1 MSVESLKVYRIGG
14 KDQAP
19 KAEKSV
25 KDFICCIKMIETLD
39 IKRLNSIISFSENNN
54 VMTTQFSKQTVE
66 QNSTAKN
73 SWKSA
78 FTAFAD
84 RRAAIMLF
92 LGFSAGIPILLIF
105 SSLSLWLGE
114 AGIEKSAVTF
124 FSWAALGYSFKFVWA
139 PLIDE
144 LPVPFLTNKLGRRRA
159 WLLIAQILIIC
170 AICIMAFSD
179 PSLGQGYLYQM
190 AVGAVLLGFSAA
202 TQDIVIDAYRIELAE
217 TEMQTVLAST
227 YNAGYRIGMIVAG
240 AGALFLAA
248 SLGTAKGNYIY
259 DAWKYTYLVM
269 AAVMVVGII
278 TTLLIR
284 EPQVDR
290 VDKNYKKTDYYRLVA
305 VFVMAVASFVCCYI
319 YSDDLIQ
326 YLQKTWSIQD
336 SALKFLMETV
346 RFLGSGAAAIFVAT
360 LLIRIGVVNKKMAYE
375 TWVNPIA
382 DFFKRYG
389 VKLALVLLLLI
400 GFYRISDI
408 IAGVISNVFYQ
419 DLNFTKEQIA
429 AAVKVYGVFFSL
441 LGGFLGGLLAQ
452 RMNIMKLMF
461 VGAILASSTN
471 LIFIGLVKSG
481 APIQAV
487 TVHVGGQTFTSQPD
501 EVGYWKVLIPNQ
513 VLLNANKIQVDAG
526 LLQQS
531 EPKHFNLPYLKDNGT
546 AQIQLLPITSDN
558 QISVSE
564 ATQNVV
570 VKGQVFGVKASDL
583 NEDKPI
589 KLKLDEKEYSAKLDK
604 DGLFNGTIDGKD
616 LNASKSKNVIAVLN
630 FKQDHVAVGTQL
642 SYQLTDVKSDID
654 VDLQPI
660 SALKADSSEPVEI
673 KGKIIEKYSTGW
685 LYLAIILDNLAS
697 GLAGAAFIAFLSSL
711 TSVSFTAVQY
721 AIFSS
726 LMTLTPKILGGYSGT
741 IVTNI
746 GYPKFFLM
754 TTLISIP
761 ILILVAWVG
770 KLLKDHELRKQNE
783 LDNSDVI
790 IK

>member
-1 MSVESLKVYRIGG
+1 
-14 KDQAP
+14 
-19 KAEKSV
+19 
-25 KDFICCIKMIETLD
+25 
-39 IKRLNSIISFSENNN
+39 
-54 VMTTQFSKQTVE
+54 MTTQLSQQSSE

-73 SWKSA
+73 GWKSA
-78 FTAFAD
+78 FAAFLD

-144 LPVPFLTNKLGRRRA
+144 LPVPVLTKKLGRRRA
-159 WLLIAQILIIC
+159 WLLIAQLLIIC

-179 PSLGQGYLYQM
+179 PALGQSYIYQM

-227 YNAGYRIGMIVAG
+227 YNAGYRLGMIVAG

-259 DAWKYTYLVM
+259 EAWKYTYLTM
-269 AAVMVVGII
+269 AVVMVVGLI

-290 VDKNYKKTDYYRLVA
+290 VDKHYKNIDYYRLVL
-305 VFVMAVASFVCCYI
+305 VFVLAVASFVCFYI

-326 YLQKTWSIQD
+326 YLQSIWKIED
-336 SALKFLMETV
+336 SFLKFLMEAV
-346 RFLGSGAAAIFVAT
+346 RFLGSGAGAVFVASV
-360 LLIRIGVVNKKMAYE
+360 LIRLGVVNQQMAYE

-389 VKLALVLLLLI
+389 LKLALVLLLLI

-429 AAVKVYGVFFSL
+429 EAVKIYGVIFSL

-461 VGAILASSTN
+461 VGAVLASSTN

-481 APIQAV
+481 APMQAV
-487 TVHVGGQTFTSQPD
+487 QIHVADKTFQATPD
-501 EVGYWKVLIPNQ
+501 EVGYWKVTILSQDLVQTKTLRI
-513 VLLNANKIQVDAG
+513 DAA
-526 LLQQS
+526 LADQTVAQQYTV
-531 EPKHFNLPYLKDNGT
+531 PYLIDNGT
-546 AQIQLLPITSDN
+546 AQIKLFPVTSDN
-558 QISVSE
+558 SLTAAESKQSIVI
-564 ATQNVV
+564 
-570 VKGQVFGVKASDL
+570 KGQTVGLKLTDL
-583 NEDKPI
+583 QEDKPI
-589 KLKLDEKEYSAKLDK
+589 TLKLDAKTYPAKLDK
-604 DGLFNGTIDGKD
+604 DGLFSGTIDGKD
-616 LNASKSKNVIAVLN
+616 LQASASKTIIAVVNYKNPKTSLYTD
-630 FKQDHVAVGTQL
+630 QR
-642 SYQLTDVKSDID
+642 YQLTEKKADID
-654 VDLQPI
+654 VDIQPVPVV
-660 SALKADSSEPVEI
+660 KADTNTSVEI
-673 KGKIIEKYSTGW
+673 KGKVIEQYSSGW
-685 LYLAIILDNLAS
+685 LYFAIVVDNLAS

-754 TTLISIP
+754 TTLIGIP
-761 ILILVAWVG
+761 ILLLVLWVA
-770 KLLKDHELRKQNE
+770 KLLREHQLRETQ
-783 LDNSDVI
+783 D
-790 IK
+790 

>member
-1 MSVESLKVYRIGG
+1 
-14 KDQAP
+14 
-19 KAEKSV
+19 
-25 KDFICCIKMIETLD
+25 
-39 IKRLNSIISFSENNN
+39 
-54 VMTTQFSKQTVE
+54 MTTQLSQQSSE
-66 QNSTAKN
+66 QNSTVKN
-73 SWKSA
+73 GWKSA
-78 FTAFAD
+78 FAAFLD

-144 LPVPFLTNKLGRRRA
+144 LPVPVLTKKLGRRRA

-179 PSLGQGYLYQM
+179 PALGQSYIYQM

-227 YNAGYRIGMIVAG
+227 YNAGYRLGMIVAG

-259 DAWKYTYLVM
+259 EAWKYTYLTM
-269 AAVMVVGII
+269 AVVMVVGLI

-284 EPQVDR
+284 EPQVNR
-290 VDKNYKKTDYYRLVA
+290 VDKHYKNIDYYRLVL
-305 VFVMAVASFVCCYI
+305 VFVLAVASFVCFYI

-326 YLQKTWSIQD
+326 YLQTTWKVED
-336 SALKFLMETV
+336 SFLKFLMEAV
-346 RFLGSGAAAIFVAT
+346 RFLGSGAGAVFVASV
-360 LLIRIGVVNKKMAYE
+360 LIRLGVVNQQMAYE

-389 VKLALVLLLLI
+389 LKLALVLLLLI

-429 AAVKVYGVFFSL
+429 EAVKIYGVIFSL

-461 VGAILASSTN
+461 VGAVLASSTN

-481 APIQAV
+481 APMQPVQIHVADKTFQAM
-487 TVHVGGQTFTSQPD
+487 PD
-501 EVGYWKVLIPNQ
+501 EVGYWKVAIPSQ
-513 VLLNANKIQVDAG
+513 DLVQAKTLRIDAALVDQAVA
-526 LLQQS
+526 QQYTV
-531 EPKHFNLPYLKDNGT
+531 PYLIDNGT
-546 AQIQLLPITSDN
+546 AQIKLFPVTSDN
-558 QISVSE
+558 SLTAAESKQSIVI
-564 ATQNVV
+564 
-570 VKGQVFGVKASDL
+570 KGQTIGVKLADL
-583 NEDKPI
+583 QEDKPI
-589 KLKLDEKEYSAKLDK
+589 TLKLDAKSYPAKLDK
-604 DGLFNGTIDGKD
+604 DGLFSGTVDGKD
-616 LNASKSKNVIAVLN
+616 LQASASKTIIAVVNYKNPKTSLYTD
-630 FKQDHVAVGTQL
+630 QH
-642 SYQLTDVKSDID
+642 YQLAEKKADID
-654 VDLQPI
+654 VDIQPVPVV
-660 SALKADSSEPVEI
+660 KADTNSSVEI
-673 KGKIIEKYSTGW
+673 KGKVIEQYSSGW
-685 LYLAIILDNLAS
+685 LYFAIVVDNLAS

-754 TTLISIP
+754 TTLIGIP
-761 ILILVAWVG
+761 ILFLVLWVA
-770 KLLKDHELRKQNE
+770 KLLREHQLRETQ
-783 LDNSDVI
+783 D
-790 IK
+790 

>member
-1 MSVESLKVYRIGG
+1 
-14 KDQAP
+14 
-19 KAEKSV
+19 
-25 KDFICCIKMIETLD
+25 
-39 IKRLNSIISFSENNN
+39 
-54 VMTTQFSKQTVE
+54 MTTQLSQQSSE

-73 SWKSA
+73 GWKSA
-78 FTAFAD
+78 FAAFLD

-144 LPVPFLTNKLGRRRA
+144 LPVPVLTKKLGRRRA
-159 WLLIAQILIIC
+159 WLLIAQLLIIC

-179 PSLGQGYLYQM
+179 PALGQSYIYQM

-227 YNAGYRIGMIVAG
+227 YNAGYRLGMIVTG

-259 DAWKYTYLVM
+259 EAWKYTYLTM
-269 AAVMVVGII
+269 AVVMVVGLV

-284 EPQVDR
+284 EPQVNR
-290 VDKNYKKTDYYRLVA
+290 VDKHYKNIDYYRLVL
-305 VFVMAVASFVCCYI
+305 VFVLAVASFVCFYI

-326 YLQKTWSIQD
+326 YLQSIWKIED
-336 SALKFLMETV
+336 SFLKFLMEAV
-346 RFLGSGAAAIFVAT
+346 RFLGSGAGAVFVASV
-360 LLIRIGVVNKKMAYE
+360 LIRLGVVNQQMAYE

-389 VKLALVLLLLI
+389 LKLALVLLLLI

-429 AAVKVYGVFFSL
+429 EAVKIYGVIFSL

-461 VGAILASSTN
+461 VGAVLASSTN

-481 APIQAV
+481 APMQAV
-487 TVHVGGQTFTSQPD
+487 QIHVADKTFQATPD
-501 EVGYWKVLIPNQ
+501 EVGYWKVTIPSQ
-513 VLLNANKIQVDAG
+513 DLVQTKTLRIDAA
-526 LLQQS
+526 LADQTVAQQYTV
-531 EPKHFNLPYLKDNGT
+531 PYLIDNGT
-546 AQIQLLPITSDN
+546 AQIKLFPVTSDN
-558 QISVSE
+558 NLTAAESKQSIVI
-564 ATQNVV
+564 
-570 VKGQVFGVKASDL
+570 KGQTVGLKLTDL
-583 NEDKPI
+583 QEDKPI
-589 KLKLDEKEYSAKLDK
+589 TLKLDAKTYPAKLDK
-604 DGLFNGTIDGKD
+604 DGLFSGTIDGKD
-616 LNASKSKNVIAVLN
+616 LQASASKTIIAVVNYKNPKTSLYTD
-630 FKQDHVAVGTQL
+630 QR
-642 SYQLTDVKSDID
+642 YQLTEKKVDID
-654 VDLQPI
+654 VDIQPVPVV
-660 SALKADSSEPVEI
+660 KADTNTSVEI
-673 KGKIIEKYSTGW
+673 KGKVIEQYSSGW
-685 LYLAIILDNLAS
+685 LYFAIVVDNLAS

-754 TTLISIP
+754 TTLIGIP
-761 ILILVAWVG
+761 ILLLVLWVA
-770 KLLKDHELRKQNE
+770 KLLREHQLRETQ
-783 LDNSDVI
+783 D
-790 IK
+790 